1 MLGLVLEGGGARGA
15 FQIGAFQALN
25 EKGFRFDG
33 VAGTSIG
40 AINGALLAQGDF
52 ELALAW
58 WRRLN
63 VNMLF
68 DTHDERLDRLLSL
81 EFDRDTL
88 SYIATAARE
97 LVEKRGLDTAP
108 IRRLLNLVINEP
120 KLRAMNTD
128 FGIVTVNLTDLKHA
142 ELFKEDIPRGKLVD
156 YLMASANLPVFRL
169 EPLDGKVFIDGG
181 FYDNCPL
188 NMLARRGYT
197 HLVAVRTLSLGR
209 SRKFEYPQVQ
219 VLTIQPAEPLGPV
232 LGFDP
237 KYTLK
242 NLKMGYRDAMR
253 AICHMAGT
261 RFCIQPV
268 AEAELVARLL
278 ARASARDGE
287 MDARQ
292 YLFQKTLPS
301 LARALALAAD
311 APCSAVVYA
320 LLERMAGE
328 RKLDALEIRSVPQL
342 AGEILTAPRPH
353 LNVNAVERVIRS
365 VRGEPVSFDE
375 EGEALCRMLIE

>member
-197 HLVAVRTLSLGR
+197 QLVAVRTLSLGR

-268 AEAELVARLL
+268 AEAELVARM
-278 ARASARDGE
+278 ASR
-287 MDARQ
+287 
-292 YLFQKTLPS
+292 
-301 LARALALAAD
+301 
-311 APCSAVVYA
+311 
-320 LLERMAGE
+320 
-328 RKLDALEIRSVPQL
+328 
-342 AGEILTAPRPH
+342 
-353 LNVNAVERVIRS
+353 
-365 VRGEPVSFDE
+365 
-375 EGEALCRMLIE
+375 

>member
-197 HLVAVRTLSLGR
+197 QLVAVRTLSLGR

-253 AICHMAGT
+253 AICRMAGT

-278 ARASARDGE
+278 ARASASDGE

-342 AGEILTAPRPH
+342 AGEILTAPRPR

>member
-197 HLVAVRTLSLGR
+197 QLVAVRTLSLGR

-253 AICHMAGT
+253 AISHMAGT

-278 ARASARDGE
+278 ARANASDGE

-342 AGEILTAPRPH
+342 AGEILTAPRPR
-353 LNVNAVERVIRS
+353 LNVNAVERIIRS

>member
-197 HLVAVRTLSLGR
+197 QLVAVRTLSLGR

-342 AGEILTAPRPH
+342 AGEILTAPRPR

>member
-197 HLVAVRTLSLGR
+197 QLVAVRTLSLGR

-278 ARASARDGE
+278 ARASASDGE

-301 LARALALAAD
+301 LARAHALAAD

-328 RKLDALEIRSVPQL
+328 RKLDSLEIRTLPQL
-342 AGEILTAPRPH
+342 AGEILTAPRPR
-353 LNVNAVERVIRS
+353 LNVNAVERIIRS

>member
-1 MLGLVLEGGGARGA
+1 MLGLVLEGGGERGA
-15 FQIGAFQALN
+15 FQIGAVQAPN

-33 VAGTSIG
+33 VVGTSIG

-52 ELALAW
+52 ELAQAW
-58 WRRLN
+58 WQRLTA
-63 VNMLF
+63 NMLF
-68 DTHDERLDRLLSL
+68 NTQDERLDRLLSL

-88 SYIATAARE
+88 SYLATAARE

-108 IRRLLNLVINEP
+108 IRRLLNIVINEP

-169 EPLDGKVFIDGG
+169 EPLDGKLFIDGG
-181 FYDNCPL
+181 FYDNCPM
-188 NMLARRGYT
+188 NMLARRGYEQ
-197 HLVAVRTLSLGR
+197 LVAVRTLSLGR

-219 VLTIQPAEPLGPV
+219 VLTIRPAESLGPI

-237 KYTLK
+237 KYTQK

-253 AICHMAGT
+253 AICRMKGT
-261 RFCIQPV
+261 RFCIAPME
-268 AEAELVARLL
+268 EAELVARLL
-278 ARASARDGE
+278 ARASASDGE

-292 YLFQKTLPS
+292 YLFQKTLPA
-301 LARALALAAD
+301 LARALQLNAD
-311 APCSAVVYA
+311 APCGTVLYA
-320 LLERMAGE
+320 LLERMATE
-328 RKLDALEIRSVPQL
+328 RKLDSLEIRTLPQL
-342 AGEILTAPRPH
+342 AAEILAAPRPRPIA
-353 LNVNAVERVIRS
+353 NPVERAIRS

-375 EGEALCRMLIE
+375 AGEMLCQMLAE

>member
-197 HLVAVRTLSLGR
+197 QLVAVRTLSLGR

-219 VLTIQPAEPLGPV
+219 VLTIRPAESLGPI

-237 KYTLK
+237 KYTQK

-278 ARASARDGE
+278 ARASASDGE

-342 AGEILTAPRPH
+342 AGEILTAPRPR
-353 LNVNAVERVIRS
+353 LNVNAVERIIRS

>member
-197 HLVAVRTLSLGR
+197 QLVAVRTLSLGR

-342 AGEILTAPRPH
+342 AREILTAPRPR

>member
-197 HLVAVRTLSLGR
+197 QLVAVRTLSLGR

-278 ARASARDGE
+278 ARASASDGE

-342 AGEILTAPRPH
+342 AGEILTAPRPR
-353 LNVNAVERVIRS
+353 LNVNAVERIIRS

>member
-197 HLVAVRTLSLGR
+197 QLVAVRTLSLGR

-278 ARASARDGE
+278 ARASASDGE

-342 AGEILTAPRPH
+342 AGEILTAPRPR

>member
-197 HLVAVRTLSLGR
+197 QLVAVRTLSLGR

-287 MDARQ
+287 IDARQ

-342 AGEILTAPRPH
+342 AGEILTAPRPR

>member
-197 HLVAVRTLSLGR
+197 QLVAVRTLSLGR

-278 ARASARDGE
+278 ARASASDGE

-342 AGEILTAPRPH
+342 AREILTAPRPR